1 MPKEII
7 ILFNYITKT
16 FWEAIFSYRPLTETF
31 TGMHLVKVRST
42 HALPYQCPEQVPDFF
57 LFLFPFSSFCS
68 SCSEHPRVFF
78 LSFKHLVDNYERCFW
93 HPVLKQAIT
102 LVNEAKDVVA
112 FTCV

>member
-1 MPKEII
+1 MPKAII
-7 ILFNYITKT
+7 MLFNYITKT
-16 FWEAIFSYRPLTETF
+16 FWEAIISYRPLTETF

-57 LFLFPFSSFCS
+57 LFLFPFSFLQ
-68 SCSEHPRVFF
+68 HLLRTPKGFL

-102 LVNEAKDVVA
+102 LVNEVKDVVA
-112 FTCV
+112 LTCV